1 MKFLKTLVCFFS
13 LLLLLVCS
21 TASAQDLLKANPSQ
35 INVDQLSDAD
45 IIKYQQQ
52 LKAAGITESQA
63 EQIALSRGMPQ
74 SEILKLKQR
83 IALLNTR
90 KSSSLIEKDTT
101 GRQRRQYNDSTDT
114 ITKKP
119 MINPRIFGAELFNNA
134 ALNFEP
140 DLQIAAP
147 INYMVGPGDEISVTV
162 YGVQETSEDLRVSP
176 EGSINIPN
184 VGQVKITGMTL
195 EAGTQKIRDIM
206 ERTAYPTLR
215 TGASKL
221 SVTIGKIKSI
231 RVTIIGANKPG
242 NYTLSSLATAFNAL
256 FAAGGPR
263 ENGSFRQIELVRP
276 NGEIRKIDLYKFLVS
291 GDQSENYGLQN
302 NDVIRI
308 PAYKTRVEL
317 DGYVKRPGIF
327 EMLPGE
333 TFSDLLHF
341 ASGFGDSAY
350 KASVSVTQFSDKEL
364 RVKDISAAEFDSYQ
378 PQPGDKFFVGKI
390 INRFENRV
398 IISGAV
404 ERPGFF
410 ELKPNMTLKDLIQ
423 NADGLREDA
432 FTQRGL
438 VFRKKADLTRE
449 LIPFNVQSVLNNG
462 ETLQLVREDSVV
474 IKSITDLQEEYY
486 VSIQGEVRN
495 PGYYNYAENMAVKDV
510 ILQAGGLTDAAYP
523 QRIEVARLI
532 SRDTLTKQ
540 DVRASNIIDINN
552 ISDLSLQ
559 ANNVELKPFDV
570 ITIRRKPGYLELQSV
585 TVAGELQYPGP
596 YVISKREERV
606 SDLIKRAGGF
616 TPEAYREGAY
626 IKRYNDDIERNALK
640 KENIE
645 RIQNEFGDST
655 TAVSTDILREF
666 DQIPLNVDKILLQPG
681 SPEDVVL
688 QPRDELIVP
697 KYSAQ
702 VRISGSVLFPT
713 QIPFNENYSLKNY
726 LSAAGGVSENGK
738 KSKIYVLYA
747 NGKAKSTSSFLFFK
761 NYPEV
766 KPGTEIIVP
775 RKSDRKNRL
784 STGEVIGIS
793 SALASLA
800 GVVIAI
806 LQLTK

>member
-1 MKFLKTLVCFFS
+1 MKLMKAFVCFLS
-13 LLLLLVCS
+13 LLLFVCHS
-21 TASAQDLLKANPSQ
+21 GSAQDLLKSNLNQ

-45 IIKYQQQ
+45 IIRYQQQ
-52 LKAAGITESQA
+52 LKASGITETQA

-90 KSSSLIEKDTT
+90 KTSGAYERDTT
-101 GRQRRQYNDSTDT
+101 GLQKRQFRDSTDT
-114 ITKKP
+114 VGKKP
-119 MINPRIFGAELFNNA
+119 LINPKIFGAELFNNA

-147 INYMVGPGDEISVTV
+147 VNYVVGPGDEISVTV
-162 YGVQETSEDLRVSP
+162 YGVQESSADLRVSP

-184 VGQVKITGMTL
+184 VGQVRVTGMTL
-195 EAGTQKIRDIM
+195 EAATQKIGDQM
-206 ERTAYPTLR
+206 SRTVYPSLR
-215 TGASKL
+215 SGASKL
-221 SVTIGKIKSI
+221 SVTIARIKSI

-263 ENGSFRQIELVRP
+263 ENGSFRQIELIKP
-276 NGEIRKIDLYKFLVS
+276 NGEIKKIDLYKFLVS
-291 GDQSENYGLQN
+291 GDQSQNYGLEN

-308 PAYKTRVEL
+308 PAYKMRVEL

-327 EMLPGE
+327 EVLPGE
-333 TFSDLLHF
+333 TFSDLLSF

-350 KASVSVTQFSDKEL
+350 RASVSVTQFSDREL
-364 RVKDISAAEFDSYQ
+364 RVRDISADQYDTYH
-378 PQPGDKFFVGKI
+378 PQGGDKFYVGKI
-390 INRFENRV
+390 LNRFENRV

-404 ERPGFF
+404 QRPGFF
-410 ELKPNMTLKDLIQ
+410 ELKPQMTVKGLIE

-438 VFRKKADLTRE
+438 VFRKKPDLTRE
-449 LIPFNVQSVLNNG
+449 VIPFNVQSILNDG
-462 ETLQLVREDSVV
+462 ENIPLVREDSVV

-495 PGYYNYAENMAVKDV
+495 PGYYNYAENMSVKDV

-552 ISDLSLQ
+552 IADLSLQ
-559 ANNVELKPFDV
+559 QSNLKLKPFDV

-585 TVAGELQYPGP
+585 TVSGELQYPGP

-626 IKRYNDDIERNALK
+626 IKRYNDDPERNALK
-640 KENIE
+640 KQNIE
-645 RIQNEFGDST
+645 RIQSEFGDST
-655 TAVSTDILREF
+655 MTVASDILREF
-666 DQIPLNVDKILLQPG
+666 DQIPLDVQKLMQQPG

-697 KYSAQ
+697 KYTAQ

-713 QIPFNENYSLKNY
+713 QIPFNESYTVRNY

-747 NGKAKSTSSFLFFK
+747 NGKAKSTNNFLFIK
-761 NYPEV
+761 NYPTV

-775 RKSDRKNRL
+775 RKSERRNRL